1 MSIVILILVLQ
12 LHNNVNKVQ
21 DNVFW
26 ILMVKMDFV
35 VMLASIWNR
44 VIVNPNRIVYGL
56 QKILIQV
63 SIDVALLVV
72 ARSRD

>member
-1 MSIVILILVLQ
+1 
-12 LHNNVNKVQ
+12 VQ
-21 DNVFW
+21 DHVFW

-35 VMLASIWNR
+35 VMLAIIWNR
-44 VIVNPNRIVYGL
+44 AIANPNQIVSGFP
-56 QKILIQV
+56 KILIQI